1 MTAVRESLSPKRH
14 KSQDKNSSSRS
25 LNNTNNSS
33 QSSER
38 KVSGQSRSQLKQ
50 KSSVSVSSISN
61 KKFLTNL
68 KVLRFFQQSSSVLA
82 FSLVIVTLLVYVSS
96 FYLPQKWSKQY
107 KQLTILQ
114 RQEREL
120 TRVNE
125 SLKKQLAQ
133 QAQRPDSGLESF
145 DPTKAIFIEPAKNS
159 SNKAT
164 KDKSNSNTLFDRVP
178 LGY

>member
-1 MTAVRESLSPKRH
+1 MTGAPI
-14 KSQDKNSSSRS
+14 SRI
-25 LNNTNNSS
+25 N
-33 QSSER
+33 
-38 KVSGQSRSQLKQ
+38 
-50 KSSVSVSSISN
+50 N
-61 KKFLTNL
+61 KKFFTNL
-68 KVLRFFQQSSSVLA
+68 KVLRLFQQSSSVLT
-82 FSLVIVTLLVYVSS
+82 FSLVIATLIVYVWS
-96 FYLPQKWSKQY
+96 FYLPQQWSKQY

-133 QAQRPDSGLESF
+133 QAQLPDAGLESF
-145 DPTKAIFIEPAKNS
+145 DPTKAIFIEPAQNS

-164 KDKSNSNTLFDRVP
+164 KDNSDSNQLFDRVP

>member
-1 MTAVRESLSPKRH
+1 MTAARQSIISKRN
-14 KSQDKNSSSRS
+14 KSQDKKNLSD
-25 LNNTNNSS
+25 LNNNNSS
-33 QSSER
+33 KSSDGEL
-38 KVSGQSRSQLKQ
+38 LKQ
-50 KSSVSVSSISN
+50 KSGASISHIN
-61 KKFLTNL
+61 YKKLFRNL
-68 KVLRFFQQSSSVLA
+68 KVLRLFQQSSCVLA
-82 FSLVIVTLLVYVSS
+82 FSLVIATSIVYVSS

-133 QAQRPDSGLESF
+133 QAQSPDAGLESF
-145 DPTKAIFIEPAKNS
+145 DPTKAIFIEPAENS
-159 SNKAT
+159 VNTAT